1 MTGSVCRQVN
11 GFRVAASN
19 LPLGPVTPQEDEP
32 LVAEEKAKAVAALHD
47 AAIKDAALVNM
58 LGFLKNSPIR

>member
-1 MTGSVCRQVN
+1 MN

-32 LVAEEKAKAVAALHD
+32 HVALEKAKAVAALQEAAVND
-47 AAIKDAALVNM
+47 AAEAAVS
-58 LGFLKNSPIR
+58 FTTTIR

>member
-1 MTGSVCRQVN
+1 MLCVQVN

-47 AAIKDAALVNM
+47 AAIKDAALVN
-58 LGFLKNSPIR
+58 LLCHLKKLT

>member
-58 LGFLKNSPIR
+58 LGIWTNSPIR